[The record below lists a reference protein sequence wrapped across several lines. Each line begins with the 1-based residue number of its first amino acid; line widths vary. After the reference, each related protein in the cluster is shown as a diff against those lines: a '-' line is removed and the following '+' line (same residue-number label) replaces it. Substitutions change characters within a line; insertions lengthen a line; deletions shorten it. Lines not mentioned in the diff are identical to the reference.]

1 MALIEYKNQDGS
13 TTLVQSD
20 GTNNPIW
27 THKRKDGSL
36 KFSQATNQD
45 LIKSAIKLIGLN
57 ELASRIESLSGE
69 AMSRQNLRKYEI
81 GERTIQPWL
90 ISEVQMVLRNHM
102 QQLNDALEA
111 ITAKMVENYRAQ
123 ISEPLVPVAGR
134 NSGITSFAEK
144 LQPETFSDI
153 DYNWCDRK
161 KNWQDSMR
169 YCYKNDCEYDSNA
182 PSVGFAQA
190 LIACGHS
197 ADELVEIYRSE
208 KSGEYYR
215 TRLELISKIWDTI
228 EANDLPRDSSTHE
241 DEEELF

>member
-1 MALIEYKNQDGS
+1 MDSKALLNK
-13 TTLVQSD
+13 
-20 GTNNPIW
+20 
-27 THKRKDGSL
+27 
-36 KFSQATNQD
+36 
-45 LIKSAIKLIGLN
+45 AIALIGLN
-57 ELASRIESLSGE
+57 ELASRIENASGE

-90 ISEVQMVLRNHM
+90 ISEVQIVLRNHM

-123 ISEPLVPVAGR
+123 ISEPLVPVLANQNG
-134 NSGITSFAEK
+134 GITYANLLHS
-144 LQPETFSDI
+144 ETLSDR
-153 DYNWCDRK
+153 NWCERK
-161 KNWQDSMR
+161 ERWQSLLHG
-169 YCYKNDCEYDSNA
+169 NFSNQCEHLAIA
-182 PSVGFAQA
+182 PSVNFAQA

-197 ADELVEIYRSE
+197 IDELVEIYRSE